1 MLRLL
6 SILTTLFTT
15 LILFHPNDGPIQMMV
30 WGPKLLASALS
41 PMLALA
47 GLLFVGLGL
56 WSNDWLMIGA
66 GAIGAA
72 IAVKHVIDIT
82 TPHDNNFAGAF
93 GLDWETKIPD
103 DLRPQLRS
111 HRWRPF
117 YRRRSRGALHRD
129 VVFGTSTDAGLPLKA
144 DLMQPPAEAP
154 HTGVAMI
161 FVHGGGWWY
170 GRKNIYKYPYFQR
183 MVSQGHVVMDLEYIR
198 APQSSVPGMVKDVK
212 QAILWLKQQAG
223 EFDINPNH
231 IVLTGQ
237 SAGAQLCLLA
247 AYTPNQ
253 PVFQPTGMDGDTA
266 VNGII
271 SYYGPPD
278 MVALYH
284 DIQARFVDFVPNRL
298 VNALHRQIEK
308 FGGHGN
314 SLANGLSSV
323 VGGTLEEIPEAYR
336 LISPI
341 TYVNAGCPPTLLLQG
356 TQDLLVDH
364 KQVER
369 LYQHLKRAGA
379 PVIYIPFPNCAHSF
393 ESILPRLSPPA
404 QTAAYYT
411 ERFLALMV

>member
-6 SILTTLFTT
+6 SILTTLFTY

-30 WGPKLLASALS
+30 WGPKLMASALS
-41 PMLALA
+41 PLLALV
-47 GLLFVGLGL
+47 GTVFVGLGL
-56 WSNDWLMIGA
+56 WFNDWLMAGIGMIGA
-66 GAIGAA
+66 VIAI
-72 IAVKHVIDIT
+72 KHVIDIT
-82 TPHDNNFAGAF
+82 TSRDDNFAGAF
-93 GLDWETKIPD
+93 GPGWQTKIPD
-103 DLRPQLRS
+103 DLHSRLRS

-117 YRRRSRGALHRD
+117 YRRRSRGELHRD
-129 VVFGTSTDAGLPLKA
+129 VVFGISTESGHPLRA
-144 DLMQPPAEAP
+144 DLMQPPVDVP

-183 MVSQGHVVMDLEYIR
+183 MVSQGHVVMDIEYIR
-198 APQSSVPGMVKDVK
+198 APQSSVPGMVRDVK

-223 EFDINPNH
+223 EFNINPNH

-253 PVFQPTGMDGDTA
+253 PIFQPEGTDGGTS
-266 VNGII
+266 VSGII

-298 VNALHRQIEK
+298 VNGLHRLIEK

-323 VGGTLEEIPEAYR
+323 VGGTPEEIPDVYR
-336 LISPI
+336 EISPI
-341 TYVNAGCPPTLLLQG
+341 TYVNADCPPTLLLQG
-356 TQDLLVDH
+356 TQDLLVDYE
-364 KQVER
+364 QVER
-369 LYQHLKRAGA
+369 LHQSLKEAGA